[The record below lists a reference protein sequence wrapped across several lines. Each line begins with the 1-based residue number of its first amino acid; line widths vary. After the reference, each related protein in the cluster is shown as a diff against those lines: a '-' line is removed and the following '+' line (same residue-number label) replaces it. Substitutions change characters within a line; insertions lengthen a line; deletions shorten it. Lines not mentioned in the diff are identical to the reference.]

1 MEAGGAAADSLQL
14 LSRGLG
20 SNTRTRISLTATLYF
35 ILVCCW
41 MMPLV
46 AKCVVACLP
55 LLIWASAGTLAYP
68 ATPQRTPDDLRSG
81 IAMAQMILAQQ
92 AQLFR
97 ELINATKESHSC
109 CSAGKSDLPESSSD
123 CPYPFKHVVDEC
135 YYLSSNTLTWH
146 NARHSCQGMGGEL
159 AMPAFLYALRNFVAA
174 ERGSPRS
181 VWVGANSHNGAWKWL
196 NGLPVDDAEWGRKQP
211 NNRRAGE
218 QCLAV
223 RRDRHPVL
231 DDMGCGSNLRF
242 VCQYHPVKK

>member
-1 MEAGGAAADSLQL
+1 
-14 LSRGLG
+14 
-20 SNTRTRISLTATLYF
+20 
-35 ILVCCW
+35 
-41 MMPLV
+41 MMSLV
-46 AKCVVACLP
+46 AKCVVACLQ
-55 LLIWASAGTLAYP
+55 LLVWAFAGTAAYP
-68 ATPQRTPDDLRSG
+68 ATPHGTPDDLRSG

-109 CSAGKSDLPESSSD
+109 CSAGKSDLPESISD
-123 CPYPFKHVVDEC
+123 CPYPFKQVLDEC

-159 AMPAFLYALRNFVAA
+159 AMPIYLYALRNFVAG
-174 ERGSPRS
+174 ERGPPRS
-181 VWVGANSHNGAWKWL
+181 VWVGANNHNGGWRWL
-196 NGLPVDDAEWGRKQP
+196 NGLPVDDAEWGKKQP
-211 NNRRAGE
+211 NNRRPTD